1 MRGWL
6 ACVVV
11 VVAACQAPNQGAA
24 STPTIV
30 HDAKNRQIA
39 ISDGTGNLILRLRYE
54 HQCTLDSVRVGG
66 REVVREDTGVCSAVK
81 VGGAWFTTRAGI
93 ETPAVDVTNDT
104 VTVTGIRFG
113 GGGASVVE
121 SWRFEARAGG
131 IEWTIERECA
141 PGVALEDSYQPG
153 FDFADMSTWTGALLG
168 TGGVAWCR
176 LFDAPNASY
185 GVHTGDATY
194 WRAAERACLRI
205 EAEPGAGQVVA
216 TRFSRQP
223 SGVFSANL
231 TISAVEMI
239 PKNGLSRFLHDRQD
253 VWRPFEAP
261 ARSSVRLVLSAPSLD
276 EVSARWDFVG
286 IDGAAV
292 RAVRDT
298 IARAGVID
306 MGIIGSNSYY
316 SDCAVLHEPWI
327 AQMGILI
334 DDPNYLANMARMI
347 DLQRE
352 RAVAADGR
360 VKSRWAGGRG
370 DDAPGTYDANGFYET
385 SWGLL
390 MDSQPSWVINVA
402 ELFDQTADL
411 EWLRRQKGACEAVLE
426 YLLRR
431 DSDGDGLVE
440 MENGFAREGR
450 ASDWLDVVWASHEN
464 ALVNAQM
471 YWALGRWAECED
483 LLGDAAQ
490 SQRYRA
496 AAAKLKESYN
506 RPTADGGFWD
516 PNKKR
521 YVHWLDKDGA
531 PHGNN
536 LVVPVQFSAIGYGI
550 CDDPARRAAILEEI
564 EAVTRREGL
573 FFWPVCAE
581 SYAPGEASP
590 SQYPFPNYE
599 NGDLFLA
606 WGELGVRAYAAS
618 EPEVA
623 LRVVRAVLARHAADG
638 LVCQRYLRRNQA
650 PEGVDILAN
659 NASALVGL
667 LRDIVGIQPKW
678 NRLYLEPHAPAELA
692 GTRLDYWLRGVDY
705 GVELGVEDCALS
717 AGGITLRAAA
727 PFGVSA
733 AAASAA
739 GGRSLEFFAG
749 SSAAPAL
756 TIRIEARGSPT
767 IEARIDRWDSDNGA
781 RAWTLTARGAAAT
794 ARLAVHGL
802 TAGARYSI
810 VGNGEVVSRFEG
822 GRAGEAALDAAL
834 EDGVP
839 RRFEIRAP

>member
-1 MRGWL
+1 MLVTAHRHRDIMSALRLAEEFKIRIVLDGASDAHLILDELKKANIPVILEPAMTRAGGERENASFETAAKLREAGIPFAFQSGFEGYVPKTRVVLFEGRSRRRTASARRPRSAPSPSTPQRSLGIDKRVGSLEVGKDGDVALYDGDPFEYTTHCVGTVIGESWCSKGSGSAAVAGVRGWL

-352 RAVAADGR
+352 RR
-360 VKSRWAGGRG
+360 SPPTGG
-370 DDAPGTYDANGFYET
+370 
-385 SWGLL
+385 
-390 MDSQPSWVINVA
+390 
-402 ELFDQTADL
+402 
-411 EWLRRQKGACEAVLE
+411 
-426 YLLRR
+426 
-431 DSDGDGLVE
+431 
-440 MENGFAREGR
+440 
-450 ASDWLDVVWASHEN
+450 
-464 ALVNAQM
+464 
-471 YWALGRWAECED
+471 
-483 LLGDAAQ
+483 
-490 SQRYRA
+490 
-496 AAAKLKESYN
+496 
-506 RPTADGGFWD
+506 
-516 PNKKR
+516 
-521 YVHWLDKDGA
+521 
-531 PHGNN
+531 
-536 LVVPVQFSAIGYGI
+536 
-550 CDDPARRAAILEEI
+550 
-564 EAVTRREGL
+564 
-573 FFWPVCAE
+573 
-581 SYAPGEASP
+581 
-590 SQYPFPNYE
+590 
-599 NGDLFLA
+599 
-606 WGELGVRAYAAS
+606 
-618 EPEVA
+618 
-623 LRVVRAVLARHAADG
+623 
-638 LVCQRYLRRNQA
+638 
-650 PEGVDILAN
+650 
-659 NASALVGL
+659 
-667 LRDIVGIQPKW
+667 
-678 NRLYLEPHAPAELA
+678 
-692 GTRLDYWLRGVDY
+692 
-705 GVELGVEDCALS
+705 
-717 AGGITLRAAA
+717 
-727 PFGVSA
+727 
-733 AAASAA
+733 
-739 GGRSLEFFAG
+739 
-749 SSAAPAL
+749 
-756 TIRIEARGSPT
+756 
-767 IEARIDRWDSDNGA
+767 
-781 RAWTLTARGAAAT
+781 
-794 ARLAVHGL
+794 
-802 TAGARYSI
+802 
-810 VGNGEVVSRFEG
+810 
-822 GRAGEAALDAAL
+822 
-834 EDGVP
+834 
-839 RRFEIRAP
+839 